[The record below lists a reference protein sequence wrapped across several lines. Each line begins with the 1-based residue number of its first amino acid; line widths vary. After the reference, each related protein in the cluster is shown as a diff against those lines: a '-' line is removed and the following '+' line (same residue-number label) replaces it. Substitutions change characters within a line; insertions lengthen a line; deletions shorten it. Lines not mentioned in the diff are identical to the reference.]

1 MISRRLARSIW
12 LTSVAILALAARP
25 APAQSGYMV
34 ADLGDQVHRDHEGTN
49 FPMEVAELAGVGY
62 YFHHDGIHGSELWRT
77 DGSGLGTYLL
87 RDICPGICGARDL
100 WAYSNL
106 AAAAGVLFFTANDGV
121 HGNELWLTDGSAL
134 GTHMVRDVQPGWR
147 SSSPAMF
154 TVSGSQL
161 FFLADDGSHG
171 RELWRSDGTVA
182 GTYLVADIQPGR
194 PDSGAGPMVASQS
207 LLFFSVTAWDAPRGL
222 WVSDG
227 TGPGTSRVSEVQTN
241 YSSFYKGHPFVVL
254 PNGTLLFNG
263 TSGSSDSEPWVSDGT
278 PGGTL
283 RLLDLLPGPDG
294 SSPSNFVVRGGEVVF
309 TAETDGSNT
318 SYELWRTDGTVSG
331 TVPIAVPAGLELR
344 VGGGLHGLAGNTL
357 FFAGFQP
364 ATGLELWKLEGDV
377 VSLVRDVRPGAESSI
392 IALPGPF
399 PGFDQALFAPVGGR
413 LAFLADDGLSGLEL
427 WSSDGTEAGTIRV
440 SEIRPGAETPIFDFY
455 LQLVRP
461 PVFGDRL
468 LLREYDP
475 VLGYR
480 LWRSDGTIT
489 GTAMIELF
497 GQSTSSFL
505 DVHMPFLLFSL
516 PGPFCAAA
524 AGTRLVFET
533 FSSPPEEIL
542 AWGTDGSESG
552 TELLGIPP
560 GPDGSFR
567 LSCAAL
573 GNRALLLGGDETLSG
588 LWRTDGRASG
598 TAVISFLPAPG
609 AGTSSTIPLFVPF
622 GSELAFGVYGNV
634 FRTTGEEGET
644 FAVSPLED
652 FWPSV
657 LSPSAD
663 GRLYFGGAE
672 LYVSEGAPE
681 TTSLVADLN
690 GANSG
695 APTDL
700 TPFGTTQLLFG
711 SLDDALGEELWVT
724 EGTPATTQLV
734 LDIYPGSRSGFG
746 RNLQDFA
753 GEGPG
758 VRMAGLG
765 AVAVLAANDGMQGT
779 ELWVTDGTALGT
791 GLLRDIYPGD
801 YPSTP
806 RQFTRLGSRIVFCA
820 EDEEHGLE
828 LWVTDGTYPGTVLLK
843 DVAPGTPSSVPDD
856 LVVRDGVLYFSAW
869 SPNYGREAWKSDG
882 TTAGTVRISDVAL
895 GPLSSSPQR
904 FARAGNRLYFSATD
918 QVHGYEL
925 WALSDDGTIPLFLDG
940 FESSDTDRWSE
951 AIP

>member
-1 MISRRLARSIW
+1 MHPRFRSSLLLLLAP
-12 LTSVAILALAARP
+12 LVALEAAQTYAQP
-25 APAQSGYMV
+25 AYLV
-34 ADLGDQVHRDHEGTN
+34 ADLGDQVHRDREGTN
-49 FPMEVAELAGVGY
+49 YPMEVAELGGVGY
-62 YFHHDGIHGSELWRT
+62 YFHNDGIYGSELWRS

-87 RDICPGICGARDL
+87 RDICPGICGARDI

-134 GTHMVRDVQPGWR
+134 GTRMVRDIQPGWR
-147 SSSPAMF
+147 SSSPALF
-154 TVSGSQL
+154 TASGSQL

-171 RELWRSDGTVA
+171 MELWRSDGTVQ

-194 PDSGAGPMVASQS
+194 LDGGASVMAASSS
-207 LLFFSVTAWDAPRGL
+207 LLFLSVTAWDAPRGL

-227 TGPGTSRVSEVQTN
+227 TGPGTFRISEVQTN
-241 YSSFYKGHPFVVL
+241 YSSAYKGRPFVVL

-263 TSGSSDSEPWVSDGT
+263 TSGTADSELWVSDGT
-278 PGGTL
+278 PGGTQQ
-283 RLLDLLPGPDG
+283 LLDLLPGPDG
-294 SSPSNFVVRGGEVVF
+294 SSPSDFVLRGGEVVF
-309 TAETDGSNT
+309 TAETDGSN
-318 SYELWRTDGTVSG
+318 SSSELWRTDGTVSG
-331 TVPIAVPAGLELR
+331 TVPIPFPVGLELR
-344 VGGGLHGLAGNTL
+344 LAGGLHALADDTL
-357 FFAGFQP
+357 FFAGLQT
-364 ATGLELWKLEGDV
+364 ATGLELWKLAGDV
-377 VSLVRDVRPGAESSI
+377 VSPVRDILPGAESSI
-392 IALPGPF
+392 NPFVGPS
-399 PGFDQALFAPVGGR
+399 PLYYNQALFAAAGNR
-413 LAFLADDGLSGLEL
+413 LLLLADDGVNGIEL
-427 WSSDGTEAGTIRV
+427 WSSDGTEGGTFRV
-440 SEIRPGAETPIFDFY
+440 SDIAPGATTPFFDPYF
-455 LQLVRP
+455 QFTRP

-480 LWRSDGTIT
+480 LWRSDGTLA
-489 GTAMIELF
+489 GTAMIELC
-497 GQSTSSFL
+497 GQATSSFL
-505 DVHMPFLLFSL
+505 DVHMPFLFYSL

-524 AGTRLVFET
+524 AGTRMVFET
-533 FSSPPEEIL
+533 YSSPPEEIL

-552 TELLGIPP
+552 TELLGIPA

-588 LWRTDGRASG
+588 LWRSDGRASG
-598 TAVISFLPAPG
+598 TSLISGVASSG
-609 AGTSSTIPLFVPF
+609 TGTSSTLPLFVPF
-622 GSELAFGVYGNV
+622 GSELAFGVSGSV
-634 FRTTGEEGET
+634 FRTTGEDDGT
-644 FAVSPLED
+644 FEVSPLED

-724 EGTPATTQLV
+724 QGTPESTQLV
-734 LDIYPGSRSGFG
+734 LDIFPGSRSGFG
-746 RNLQDFA
+746 RTLQDFA
-753 GEGPG
+753 GEGPE

-765 AVAVLAANDGMQGT
+765 AVAVLAANNGVQGT

-806 RQFTRLGSRIVFCA
+806 RQFTRLGSRIVFSA

-828 LWVTDGTYPGTVLLK
+828 LWVTDGTYPGTALLK
-843 DVAPGTPSSVPDD
+843 DLAPGLASSVPDD
-856 LVVRDGVLYFSAW
+856 LVVRDGFLYFSAW
-869 SPNYGREAWKSDG
+869 SPNYGREAWQSDG
-882 TTAGTVRISDVAL
+882 TAAGTLRISDVAP

-925 WALSDDGTIPLFLDG
+925 WAISDDGAVPLFLDG
-940 FESSDTDRWSE
+940 FESSDTLRWSE
-951 AIP
+951 VMP